1 MEKNNRPVGRDQ
13 HVTGGSGKVEKHG
26 SGLNLGGPQGDNKGR
41 GSSSGGSG
49 RKVATRA
56 GGSSLLIILL
66 VIIFMMF
73 GRGGSSGSSSGGSS
87 SGYTGGATGNYQS
100 QTGSSESSSGG
111 QSGQTGGHSGYYE
124 TPSSTTDDTSD
135 TVDTAVASGARERFT
150 KLKGDGTDTA
160 TIMVY
165 MCGTDLES
173 RSRMATMDL
182 SEMIGANID
191 ESKVRVLVYTGGCSN
206 WRNNI
211 VSSSTNQIYQVAAG
225 GLRAIQQN
233 LGSSAMTDER
243 NLGAFIKWC
252 AANYPADR
260 YGLICWDHGGGTL
273 SGYGYDEKYPNSGS
287 ITADE
292 LPKALAEGGCKFDF
306 IGFDACLMATLET
319 AIACEP
325 YADYLIASEET
336 EPGYGW
342 YYTNWLAQLSQNSS
356 ADTLSFGKTLADT
369 FVQDNQQ
376 KRGGSTTLS
385 IIDLAELSGTVPE
398 SFSKFSAALA
408 QMAGSQNYRQ
418 VANARASSREFGT
431 SSGIDQIDLIT
442 FCDKLGNTES
452 QQFAEVLRSIV
463 KYNVTSRDMTNSR
476 GVSIYFPYRKMRYVN
491 TILSTYSKMGLD
503 SSYIKACQNF
513 ASLAAGGQISAGG
526 SSSPLDQLVGGT
538 AGSSYS
544 SNGSYDLLS
553 ELLGSYL
560 SSSGGL
566 AQGRS
571 VGELTADNSSW
582 LDTQLIQDNAQD
594 LAATTLDQSHI
605 VWTEKDGE
613 RVMQLSEEEWSL
625 IERLELNLLYDDGE
639 GGYIDLGFDNSYTFN
654 DDGDLIA
661 GWNGTW
667 LALDGQIVPYYL
679 MNAVSGSDG
688 AYAITGGIPALFTE
702 DDGTQTPVRIVVQ
715 FTDEDPYGSVLG
727 VVTTQVF
734 SEEEGV
740 TFGKLIPID
749 DESVAGHTVNFICDY
764 YYADGTFENNYLFG
778 EETTLSADMEISNV
792 ALDHPENCRATY
804 RITDLYNNY
813 YWTPAM

>member
-100 QTGSSESSSGG
+100 QTGSSESSSG
-111 QSGQTGGHSGYYE
+111 GQTGGHSGYYE

-287 ITADE
+287 INADE
-292 LPKALAEGGCKFDF
+292 LPKALAEGGSKFDF

-560 SSSGGL
+560 SSGGGL

>member
-560 SSSGGL
+560 SSGGGL

>member
-560 SSSGGL
+560 SSGGGL

-734 SEEEGV
+734 SEEAGV

>member
-306 IGFDACLMATLET
+306 IGFDACLMATLES

-560 SSSGGL
+560 SSGGGL

-740 TFGKLIPID
+740 TFGKLILID

>member
-560 SSSGGL
+560 SSGGGL

-625 IERLELNLLYDDGE
+625 IERLVLNLLYDDGE

-813 YWTPAM
+813 YWTPAI

>member
-560 SSSGGL
+560 SSGGGL

-605 VWTEKDGE
+605 VWIEKDGE

-749 DESVAGHTVNFICDY
+749 DESVAGHSVNFICDY

>member
-491 TILSTYSKMGLD
+491 TILSTYSKVGLD

-560 SSSGGL
+560 SSGGGL

>member
-66 VIIFMMF
+66 VLIFMMF

-100 QTGSSESSSGG
+100 QTGSSESSSG
-111 QSGQTGGHSGYYE
+111 GQTGGHSGYYE

>member
-100 QTGSSESSSGG
+100 QTGSSESSSG
-111 QSGQTGGHSGYYE
+111 GQTGGHSGYYE

-476 GVSIYFPYRKMRYVN
+476 GVSIYFPYRKVRYVN

-560 SSSGGL
+560 SSGGGL

>member
-306 IGFDACLMATLET
+306 IGFDACLMATLES

-560 SSSGGL
+560 SSGGGL

>member
-100 QTGSSESSSGG
+100 QTGSSESSSG
-111 QSGQTGGHSGYYE
+111 GQTGGHSGYYE

-560 SSSGGL
+560 SSGGGL

>member
-111 QSGQTGGHSGYYE
+111 QTGGHSGYYE
-124 TPSSTTDDTSD
+124 TPSSTTGDTSD

-560 SSSGGL
+560 SSGGGL

-605 VWTEKDGE
+605 VWIEKDGE

>member
-560 SSSGGL
+560 SSGGGL

-715 FTDEDPYGSVLG
+715 FTDEDAYGSVLG

>member
-66 VIIFMMF
+66 VLIFMMF

-100 QTGSSESSSGG
+100 QTGSSESSSG
-111 QSGQTGGHSGYYE
+111 GQTGGHSGYYE

-560 SSSGGL
+560 SSGGGL

>member
-173 RSRMATMDL
+173 RSRMAPMDL

-560 SSSGGL
+560 SSGGGL

>member
-56 GGSSLLIILL
+56 GGSSLLIIL
-66 VIIFMMF
+66 F

-560 SSSGGL
+560 SSGGGL

>member
-100 QTGSSESSSGG
+100 QTGSSESSSG
-111 QSGQTGGHSGYYE
+111 GQTGGHSGYYE

-306 IGFDACLMATLET
+306 IGFDACLMATLES

-560 SSSGGL
+560 SSGGGL

-740 TFGKLIPID
+740 TFGKLILID

>member
-1 MEKNNRPVGRDQ
+1 MSCSCDCAP
-13 HVTGGSGKVEKHG
+13 SCFFW
-26 SGLNLGGPQGDNKGR
+26 NKEN
-41 GSSSGGSG
+41 
-49 RKVATRA
+49 V
-56 GGSSLLIILL
+56 LHCICIN
-66 VIIFMMF
+66 VIF
-73 GRGGSSGSSSGGSS
+73 
-87 SGYTGGATGNYQS
+87 
-100 QTGSSESSSGG
+100 
-111 QSGQTGGHSGYYE
+111 
-124 TPSSTTDDTSD
+124 
-135 TVDTAVASGARERFT
+135 
-150 KLKGDGTDTA
+150 
-160 TIMVY
+160 
-165 MCGTDLES
+165 
-173 RSRMATMDL
+173 
-182 SEMIGANID
+182 
-191 ESKVRVLVYTGGCSN
+191 
-206 WRNNI
+206 
-211 VSSSTNQIYQVAAG
+211 
-225 GLRAIQQN
+225 
-233 LGSSAMTDER
+233 
-243 NLGAFIKWC
+243 
-252 AANYPADR
+252 
-260 YGLICWDHGGGTL
+260 
-273 SGYGYDEKYPNSGS
+273 
-287 ITADE
+287 
-292 LPKALAEGGCKFDF
+292 KA
-306 IGFDACLMATLET
+306 
-319 AIACEP
+319 
-325 YADYLIASEET
+325 
-336 EPGYGW
+336 
-342 YYTNWLAQLSQNSS
+342 
-356 ADTLSFGKTLADT
+356 
-369 FVQDNQQ
+369 
-376 KRGGSTTLS
+376 
-385 IIDLAELSGTVPE
+385 
-398 SFSKFSAALA
+398 
-408 QMAGSQNYRQ
+408 
-418 VANARASSREFGT
+418 
-431 SSGIDQIDLIT
+431 IT

-560 SSSGGL
+560 SSGGGL

-654 DDGDLIA
+654 DDGDLSA

>member
-66 VIIFMMF
+66 VLIFMMF

-87 SGYTGGATGNYQS
+87 SGYTGGATGNHQS
-100 QTGSSESSSGG
+100 QTGSSESSSG
-111 QSGQTGGHSGYYE
+111 GQTGGHSGYYE

-560 SSSGGL
+560 SSGGGL

>member
-66 VIIFMMF
+66 VLIFMMF

-100 QTGSSESSSGG
+100 QTGSSESSSG
-111 QSGQTGGHSGYYE
+111 GQTGGHSGYYE

-385 IIDLAELSGTVPE
+385 IIVPE

-560 SSSGGL
+560 SSGGGL

-734 SEEEGV
+734 SEEAGV

>member
-56 GGSSLLIILL
+56 GGSSLLIMLL

-560 SSSGGL
+560 SSGGGL

>member
-100 QTGSSESSSGG
+100 QTGSSESSSG
-111 QSGQTGGHSGYYE
+111 GQTGGHSGYYE

-408 QMAGSQNYRQ
+408 QMAGSQN
-418 VANARASSREFGT
+418 
-431 SSGIDQIDLIT
+431 
-442 FCDKLGNTES
+442 
-452 QQFAEVLRSIV
+452 
-463 KYNVTSRDMTNSR
+463 
-476 GVSIYFPYRKMRYVN
+476 
-491 TILSTYSKMGLD
+491 
-503 SSYIKACQNF
+503 
-513 ASLAAGGQISAGG
+513 
-526 SSSPLDQLVGGT
+526 
-538 AGSSYS
+538 
-544 SNGSYDLLS
+544 
-553 ELLGSYL
+553 
-560 SSSGGL
+560 
-566 AQGRS
+566 
-571 VGELTADNSSW
+571 
-582 LDTQLIQDNAQD
+582 
-594 LAATTLDQSHI
+594 
-605 VWTEKDGE
+605 
-613 RVMQLSEEEWSL
+613 
-625 IERLELNLLYDDGE
+625 
-639 GGYIDLGFDNSYTFN
+639 
-654 DDGDLIA
+654 
-661 GWNGTW
+661 
-667 LALDGQIVPYYL
+667 
-679 MNAVSGSDG
+679 
-688 AYAITGGIPALFTE
+688 
-702 DDGTQTPVRIVVQ
+702 
-715 FTDEDPYGSVLG
+715 
-727 VVTTQVF
+727 
-734 SEEEGV
+734 
-740 TFGKLIPID
+740 
-749 DESVAGHTVNFICDY
+749 
-764 YYADGTFENNYLFG
+764 
-778 EETTLSADMEISNV
+778 
-792 ALDHPENCRATY
+792 
-804 RITDLYNNY
+804 
-813 YWTPAM
+813 

>member
-100 QTGSSESSSGG
+100 QTGSSESSSG
-111 QSGQTGGHSGYYE
+111 GQTGGHSGYYE

-560 SSSGGL
+560 SSGGGL

-740 TFGKLIPID
+740 TFGKLILID

>member
-560 SSSGGL
+560 SSGGGL

-813 YWTPAM
+813 YWTPAI

>member
-100 QTGSSESSSGG
+100 QTGSSESSSG
-111 QSGQTGGHSGYYE
+111 GQTGGHSGYYE

-306 IGFDACLMATLET
+306 IGFDACLMATLES

-560 SSSGGL
+560 SSGGGL

>member
-1 MEKNNRPVGRDQ
+1 
-13 HVTGGSGKVEKHG
+13 
-26 SGLNLGGPQGDNKGR
+26 
-41 GSSSGGSG
+41 
-49 RKVATRA
+49 
-56 GGSSLLIILL
+56 
-66 VIIFMMF
+66 
-73 GRGGSSGSSSGGSS
+73 
-87 SGYTGGATGNYQS
+87 
-100 QTGSSESSSGG
+100 
-111 QSGQTGGHSGYYE
+111 
-124 TPSSTTDDTSD
+124 
-135 TVDTAVASGARERFT
+135 
-150 KLKGDGTDTA
+150 
-160 TIMVY
+160 
-165 MCGTDLES
+165 
-173 RSRMATMDL
+173 
-182 SEMIGANID
+182 
-191 ESKVRVLVYTGGCSN
+191 
-206 WRNNI
+206 
-211 VSSSTNQIYQVAAG
+211 
-225 GLRAIQQN
+225 
-233 LGSSAMTDER
+233 
-243 NLGAFIKWC
+243 
-252 AANYPADR
+252 
-260 YGLICWDHGGGTL
+260 
-273 SGYGYDEKYPNSGS
+273 
-287 ITADE
+287 
-292 LPKALAEGGCKFDF
+292 
-306 IGFDACLMATLET
+306 
-319 AIACEP
+319 
-325 YADYLIASEET
+325 
-336 EPGYGW
+336 
-342 YYTNWLAQLSQNSS
+342 
-356 ADTLSFGKTLADT
+356 
-369 FVQDNQQ
+369 
-376 KRGGSTTLS
+376 
-385 IIDLAELSGTVPE
+385 
-398 SFSKFSAALA
+398 
-408 QMAGSQNYRQ
+408 MAGSQNYRQ

-560 SSSGGL
+560 SSGGGL